1 MSKVEEDLRPEYTR
15 SALGKGV
22 RGKYYEAYQVGTVI
36 TVQLE
41 ADVAKVFP
49 DADAVNQA
57 LRTLIR
63 LMAAGE
69 AAGRQTKEAA

>member
-22 RGKYYEAYQVGTVI
+22 RGKYYDTYQAGTVI

-49 DADAVNQA
+49 DAEAVNQA
-57 LRTLIR
+57 LRTLMR
-63 LMAAGE
+63 LMAASE
-69 AAGRQTKEAA
+69 AAAQQTKEAA